1 MELDLGHILARLVQ
15 PFNTESR
22 FYWPLV
28 VAVFVAFVA
37 NIVWY
42 AWTPPKARAIRTAD
56 RRSEEVIERAHSPA
70 ERSLRPWVFWI
81 NAVVLIWFLV
91 LLIAKVPAWVYL
103 ASLAV
108 NAGALVYLYAY
119 WLPPRELAWQR
130 ELRRLRYIPRPERRK
145 GRRR

>member
-1 MELDLGHILARLVQ
+1 MELDLAHVAARLAQ

-28 VAVFVAFVA
+28 IAVFVAFAA
-37 NIVWY
+37 NIAWY
-42 AWTPPKARAIRTAD
+42 AWPPPRERGD
-56 RRSEEVIERAHSPA
+56 RRSAEGLERTHSPA

-81 NAVVLIWFLV
+81 NAIVLLWLLV
-91 LLIAKVPAWVYL
+91 LAIAKVPGWVFL

-108 NAGALVYLYAY
+108 NAAALVYLYAF

-130 ELRRLRYIPRPERRK
+130 EVRRLRYLPEAERR
-145 GRRR
+145 RRRRR